1 MKNKNHRF
9 PALSLAV
16 VAMLAILNAPPS
28 TAVAQGTAFTYQG
41 RLNAGGNPASG
52 TYNLTFSLFTTNTSG
67 VAIAG
72 PVTNSAVL
80 VTNGL
85 FTVLV
90 DFGAG
95 AFTGTSNWLE
105 IAVRTNG
112 ATAFATLAP
121 RQPITPTPY
130 AFYAGNAG
138 TAGGLSG
145 TLPVSQVS
153 GVVPLAQLPVAVV
166 TNGQVGNVTLNGSL
180 VLPATATSADTIY
193 SGSSTLLRADNN
205 YNFFAGVGAGNLTT
219 SGSYNTAS
227 GLNALSANTGGSYN
241 TASGSAALASN
252 TGGSDNTADG
262 VNALFTNL
270 TGHDNTASGLDALSA
285 NTVGNFNTAAGIDA
299 LMENTSG
306 SANTAS
312 GTEALYSNTNGSYNT
327 AFGADALFSNTSG
340 SDNIALGYHAGYAVT
355 GSYNIDIGNLGLSS
369 DNNLIRI
376 GSGQTQ
382 TFIAGVINGNGG
394 GLTNLNAA
402 GLTGTV
408 PAADF
413 SGLYNNALT
422 LNNAGNNFSGTLNG
436 NAATATTANSF
447 SGSLAGDVTG
457 PQSATVVSS
466 VGGLVATNIASGAN
480 AANAATSAAAANT
493 IMKRDPSGNVAD
505 NSLTLYGNL
514 SLPATTASAGIIN
527 LGGSPFLH
535 AYGSQDI
542 FAGSGAGNVTMS
554 GYANTAVGYQSLHN
568 NTSGSA
574 NTANGEYAL
583 FDNTTGFYNTAN
595 GVGALN
601 YNTSGSENT
610 ANGGLALYS
619 NTTGSWNTA
628 NGFSALNYNTS
639 GSYNTANGANAL
651 QDNTGGSYN
660 TANGVAALYS
670 NTSGSE
676 NTANGDWALYSNT
689 NGFYNTANGVNA
701 LFNETSGSQNIAMGF
716 NAGFNITTGSY
727 NIDIGNQGVASDNNI
742 IRIGSGQSSAFI
754 NAASLT
760 VSGTLSAT
768 DTIYADSAAQNTG
781 ALNPGLIFGGTGSSE
796 GIASKR
802 TSGTDQYGIDFYTQG
817 IIRMTLA
824 NNGNVGIGTTT
835 PGYLLVVGNSGSPAY
850 CNGTTWQNGSDRNSK
865 EAFTAI
871 NPRAVLE
878 KVSALPITE
887 WKYKVE
893 ADGTEHI
900 GPMAQDFHAAF
911 GLNGKD
917 DKHISTVDE
926 SGVALAAIQGL
937 NEKLEAEAKTKDA
950 QIQALQQSVAE
961 LKALVEKLAGK

>member
-1 MKNKNHRF
+1 MKNKNPRF

-16 VAMLAILNAPPS
+16 VAMLAILNVQPS
-28 TAVAQGTAFTYQG
+28 TIFAQGTAFTYQG

-130 AFYAGNAG
+130 AVFAG

-241 TASGSAALASN
+241 TASGSTALASN
-252 TGGSDNTADG
+252 TGGSDYTADG

-285 NTVGNFNTAAGIDA
+285 NTVGSDNTADGVNA
-299 LMENTSG
+299 LFTNTSG

-436 NAATATTANSF
+436 NAATAPTANSF
-447 SGSLAGDVTG
+447 SGSLAGNVTG

-493 IMKRDPSGNVAD
+493 IVKRDPSGNVAD

-514 SLPATTASAGIIN
+514 DRKSTRLNSSHLGI
-527 LGGSPFLH
+527 S
-535 AYGSQDI
+535 
-542 FAGSGAGNVTMS
+542 
-554 GYANTAVGYQSLHN
+554 YAV
-568 NTSGSA
+568 
-574 NTANGEYAL
+574 
-583 FDNTTGFYNTAN
+583 F
-595 GVGALN
+595 
-601 YNTSGSENT
+601 
-610 ANGGLALYS
+610 
-619 NTTGSWNTA
+619 
-628 NGFSALNYNTS
+628 
-639 GSYNTANGANAL
+639 
-651 QDNTGGSYN
+651 
-660 TANGVAALYS
+660 
-670 NTSGSE
+670 
-676 NTANGDWALYSNT
+676 
-689 NGFYNTANGVNA
+689 
-701 LFNETSGSQNIAMGF
+701 
-716 NAGFNITTGSY
+716 
-727 NIDIGNQGVASDNNI
+727 
-742 IRIGSGQSSAFI
+742 
-754 NAASLT
+754 
-760 VSGTLSAT
+760 
-768 DTIYADSAAQNTG
+768 
-781 ALNPGLIFGGTGSSE
+781 
-796 GIASKR
+796 
-802 TSGTDQYGIDFYTQG
+802 
-817 IIRMTLA
+817 
-824 NNGNVGIGTTT
+824 
-835 PGYLLVVGNSGSPAY
+835 
-850 CNGTTWQNGSDRNSK
+850 C
-865 EAFTAI
+865 
-871 NPRAVLE
+871 
-878 KVSALPITE
+878 
-887 WKYKVE
+887 
-893 ADGTEHI
+893 
-900 GPMAQDFHAAF
+900 
-911 GLNGKD
+911 
-917 DKHISTVDE
+917 
-926 SGVALAAIQGL
+926 
-937 NEKLEAEAKTKDA
+937 
-950 QIQALQQSVAE
+950 
-961 LKALVEKLAGK
+961 LK

>member
-1 MKNKNHRF
+1 MKNKNPRF
-9 PALSLAV
+9 PALSLA
-16 VAMLAILNAPPS
+16 AATMLTILNAQPS
-28 TAVAQGTAFTYQG
+28 TIFAQGTAFTYQG

-219 SGSYNTAS
+219 SGSFNTAS

-252 TGGSDNTADG
+252 TDGSDNTADG
-262 VNALFTNL
+262 INALFTNL

-285 NTVGNFNTAAGIDA
+285 NTVGNFNTADGVYA

-312 GTEALYSNTNGSYNT
+312 GMEALYSNTNGAYNT

-493 IMKRDPSGNVAD
+493 IVKRDPSGNVAD

-535 AYGSQDI
+535 AYGSQNI

-595 GVGALN
+595 GL
-601 YNTSGSENT
+601 
-610 ANGGLALYS
+610 
-619 NTTGSWNTA
+619 
-628 NGFSALNYNTS
+628 SALNYNTT

-742 IRIGSGQSSAFI
+742 IRIGSGQTSAFI

-911 GLNGKD
+911 GLNGAD

-926 SGVALAAIQGL
+926 GGVALAAIQGL
-937 NEKLEAEAKTKDA
+937 NEKVEGGMKDEETKPRRWP
-950 QIQALQQSVAE
+950 S
-961 LKALVEKLAGK
+961 

>member
-1 MKNKNHRF
+1 
-9 PALSLAV
+9 
-16 VAMLAILNAPPS
+16 
-28 TAVAQGTAFTYQG
+28 
-41 RLNAGGNPASG
+41 
-52 TYNLTFSLFTTNTSG
+52 
-67 VAIAG
+67 
-72 PVTNSAVL
+72 
-80 VTNGL
+80 
-85 FTVLV
+85 
-90 DFGAG
+90 
-95 AFTGTSNWLE
+95 
-105 IAVRTNG
+105 
-112 ATAFATLAP
+112 
-121 RQPITPTPY
+121 
-130 AFYAGNAG
+130 
-138 TAGGLSG
+138 
-145 TLPVSQVS
+145 
-153 GVVPLAQLPVAVV
+153 
-166 TNGQVGNVTLNGSL
+166 
-180 VLPATATSADTIY
+180 
-193 SGSSTLLRADNN
+193 
-205 YNFFAGVGAGNLTT
+205 
-219 SGSYNTAS
+219 
-227 GLNALSANTGGSYN
+227 
-241 TASGSAALASN
+241 
-252 TGGSDNTADG
+252 
-262 VNALFTNL
+262 
-270 TGHDNTASGLDALSA
+270 
-285 NTVGNFNTAAGIDA
+285 
-299 LMENTSG
+299 
-306 SANTAS
+306 
-312 GTEALYSNTNGSYNT
+312 
-327 AFGADALFSNTSG
+327 
-340 SDNIALGYHAGYAVT
+340 
-355 GSYNIDIGNLGLSS
+355 
-369 DNNLIRI
+369 
-376 GSGQTQ
+376 
-382 TFIAGVINGNGG
+382 
-394 GLTNLNAA
+394 
-402 GLTGTV
+402 
-408 PAADF
+408 
-413 SGLYNNALT
+413 
-422 LNNAGNNFSGTLNG
+422 
-436 NAATATTANSF
+436 
-447 SGSLAGDVTG
+447 
-457 PQSATVVSS
+457 
-466 VGGLVATNIASGAN
+466 
-480 AANAATSAAAANT
+480 
-493 IMKRDPSGNVAD
+493 
-505 NSLTLYGNL
+505 
-514 SLPATTASAGIIN
+514 
-527 LGGSPFLH
+527 
-535 AYGSQDI
+535 
-542 FAGSGAGNVTMS
+542 
-554 GYANTAVGYQSLHN
+554 
-568 NTSGSA
+568 
-574 NTANGEYAL
+574 
-583 FDNTTGFYNTAN
+583 
-595 GVGALN
+595 
-601 YNTSGSENT
+601 
-610 ANGGLALYS
+610 
-619 NTTGSWNTA
+619 
-628 NGFSALNYNTS
+628 
-639 GSYNTANGANAL
+639 
-651 QDNTGGSYN
+651 
-660 TANGVAALYS
+660 VAALYS